1 MLHTFYAT
9 NTRHCDYTAIP
20 MLYGEGGEK
29 ERKRETEREKDE
41 GEGEREVAIFRE
53 KETGTE

>member
-1 MLHTFYAT
+1 MLPTQDIVTIRQYPCCMG
-9 NTRHCDYTAIP
+9 R
-20 MLYGEGGEK
+20 GGEK